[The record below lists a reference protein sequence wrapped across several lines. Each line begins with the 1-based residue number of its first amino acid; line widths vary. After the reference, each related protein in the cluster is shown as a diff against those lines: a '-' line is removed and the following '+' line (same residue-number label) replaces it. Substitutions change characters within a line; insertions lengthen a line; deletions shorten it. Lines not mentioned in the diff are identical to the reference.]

1 MLGPKSLE
9 LSLSLQ
15 QTWCEMEELNV
26 KDVSDLTPERRKE
39 LTNRAMAR
47 QVVQEILNFGVND
60 AVIQEIIRQL
70 ALELENR
77 EVMLKIFEFLGSSE
91 EQTESK
97 IYT

>member
-1 MLGPKSLE
+1 MERDIEKEKEVSE
-9 LSLSLQ
+9 LTS
-15 QTWCEMEELNV
+15 E
-26 KDVSDLTPERRKE
+26 KRKE
-39 LTNRAMAR
+39 LSDRALAR

-60 AVIQEIIRQL
+60 RQVQEIIKQL

-77 EVMLKIFEFLGSSE
+77 ETMLKIFEFLGGSE